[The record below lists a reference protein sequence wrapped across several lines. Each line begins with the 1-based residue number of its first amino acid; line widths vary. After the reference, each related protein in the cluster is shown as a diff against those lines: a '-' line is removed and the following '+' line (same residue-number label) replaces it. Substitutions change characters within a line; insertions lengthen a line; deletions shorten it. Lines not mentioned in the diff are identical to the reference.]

1 MNTII
6 LIISF
11 LWAFLEGKREAQY
24 FHYKWSLPK
33 PTRVKDEHLHFT
45 IQRSLYVILSSIV
58 AGLFYYWWVSFI
70 MFISISFCFSFFH
83 NGSYYLRRNQLNS
96 EIYKKRWFG
105 ESNTTTAKIS
115 FSYKT
120 RLILFI
126 IGTLIT
132 LSYDILHLI
141 K

>member
-1 MNTII
+1 MFLI
-6 LIISF
+6 LLASF

-24 FHYKWSLPK
+24 FHYKWSLPN
-33 PTRVKDEHLHFT
+33 PTKVKDEHLHFT

-58 AGLFYYWWVSFI
+58 ASLLYQYWSGII
-70 MFISISFCFSFFH
+70 MLISIALTFSFFH
-83 NGSYYLRRNQLNS
+83 NGSYYLRRNQLNN

-105 ESNTTTAKIS
+105 ESTTTTAKIS

-126 IGTLIT
+126 RGTFIT
-132 LSYDILHLI
+132 LSYDIFHLI